1 MNANGN
7 NVEAVLLDNGWE
19 LSKQALDLSEKIEKA
34 WEKINIFEEQ
44 MLGVAKNDP
53 IPFKMDGGVI
63 PDAIATLRNANAFV
77 NHVTAVMERVYG
89 ASVKSPK

>member
-34 WEKINIFEEQ
+34 WEEINIFEE
-44 MLGVAKNDP
+44 
-53 IPFKMDGGVI
+53 
-63 PDAIATLRNANAFV
+63 
-77 NHVTAVMERVYG
+77 
-89 ASVKSPK
+89 